1 MALPVILARFA
12 SAVMPWVSRSRL
24 LRPLVGTRGFLGV
37 SRALTGLGGPPGG
50 GRFLLGGLRLPSQ
63 VPLLEAGASAAV
75 ANSGRLFALKSFTA
89 RITHIARKIFTKSSG
104 VALAT
109 LPKIKTFVMSPKFK
123 KICNGVFLA
132 WMFADILDIF
142 DRKDDLSEIEQ
153 HKIDDLLL
161 QLVPAAFSA
170 QLTPLQRTIC
180 EYLTFNED
188 KCDYRSLVNRIHSA
202 TIMTSELVD
211 PEISSDAFFIYKM
224 AEEISNY
231 PTSYLDKV
239 LDSKAFKKHFE
250 NSLETVAELHDDKEV
265 SDFVEELFKNIDLK
279 EMGDETKKNLVLIYI
294 LATV

>member
-1 MALPVILARFA
+1 MALPVVLARFA

-50 GRFLLGGLRLPSQ
+50 GRFLLGGLRLPLQ

-75 ANSGRLFALKSFTA
+75 ANSGRLFALRSFTA
-89 RITHIARKIFTKSSG
+89 RITHIARRIFPKSSG
-104 VALAT
+104 VALAAI
-109 LPKIKTFVMSPKFK
+109 PKIKAFLKSPKFK
-123 KICNGVFLA
+123 KLCNGVLLP
-132 WMFADILDIF
+132 WMFADILTILM
-142 DRKDDLSEIEQ
+142 RNDDPSEIEQ
-153 HKIDDLLL
+153 QKIDDLLL
-161 QLVPAAFSA
+161 ELVPAAFSS
-170 QLTPLQRTIC
+170 QLSPLQRTIV

-188 KCDYRSLVNRIHSA
+188 KCDYRSLVNRVHSA

-211 PEISSDAFFIYKM
+211 PEISSDAFFIYKV

-231 PTSYLDKV
+231 PTSYLDKI

-250 NSLETVAELHDDKEV
+250 DSLETAAELRDDKEV
-265 SDFVEELFKNIDLK
+265 ADFVEELFKNIELK

>member
-1 MALPVILARFA
+1 MALPVVLAKFA
-12 SAVMPWVSRSRL
+12 GSVMPWVSRTRL
-24 LRPLVGTRGFLGV
+24 LRPLIGTRGFLGV
-37 SRALTGLGGPPGG
+37 SKALTGLGGPPGG

-63 VPLLEAGASAAV
+63 VPLLEAGASSAV

-89 RITHIARKIFTKSSG
+89 RITHIARKMFTKSSG
-104 VALAT
+104 LVLAT
-109 LPKIKTFVMSPKFK
+109 IPKIKSFVMSPKFK

-142 DRKDDLSEIEQ
+142 DRKDDLSTVEQ

-161 QLVPAAFSA
+161 QLIPATFSA

-188 KCDYRSLVNRIHSA
+188 KCDYRTLVTRVHTA

-211 PEISSDAFFIYKM
+211 PEISSDAFFIYKV

-231 PTSYLDKV
+231 PSSYLDKI

-250 NSLETVAELHDDKEV
+250 DSLASVAELNNDQDL
-265 SDFVEELFKNIDLK
+265 SDFVEELFKNINLK
-279 EMGDETKKNLVLIYI
+279 TMGDETKKNLVLIYI